1 MDFKDAL
8 KQLAE
13 RVDKLKTSISTEE
26 ATKNAFI
33 MPFINM
39 LGYDVFNPLEVVPEY
54 TCDIGTKKGEKIDYA
69 IFKDGEPVILI
80 ECKQWDKNLVL
91 HENQLLRYFNV
102 SRAKFGI
109 LTNGIVYKIYT
120 DLEKSNV
127 MDSKPFFEVNLLD
140 LDERLIDEIKKFHKS
155 YFDVDNIM
163 NTASEMKYTNQIK
176 QIVNSEFSSPSPELV
191 KYFTKQVYDG
201 TITSKVLEQFTS
213 LTKNSITQLINDKIN
228 DRLKAAIS
236 GEGIQVIEN
245 NIPSSAKTV
254 EPQTEQEPISNIVT
268 TEEELKGYY
277 IICGI
282 LAKIID
288 LDRITHRDTQS
299 YFGVLLDD
307 NNRKPICRLYFNS
320 ANKYITTFDEQKKE
334 TKTLIVSL
342 NDIYKFADKLIET
355 IGYYENKTI

>member
-1 MDFKDAL
+1 MDFKDTL

-13 RVDKLKTSISTEE
+13 RVEKLKANITTEE

-69 IFKDGEPVILI
+69 IFKDGDPVILI

-102 SRAKFGI
+102 SKAKFGI
-109 LTNGIVYKIYT
+109 LTNGITYKIYT
-120 DLEKSNV
+120 DLEKQNV
-127 MDSKPFFEVNLLD
+127 MDSKPFFEINLLD
-140 LDERLIDEIKKFHKS
+140 MDDRLIDEIKKFHKS

-163 NTASEMKYTNQIK
+163 TTASEMKYTNQIK

-201 TITSKVLEQFTS
+201 TITAKVLEQFTA
-213 LTKNSITQLINDKIN
+213 LTKNSIAQLINDKIN
-228 DRLKAAIS
+228 DRLKAAIG
-236 GEGIQVIEN
+236 GESTQVIDN
-245 NIPSSAKTV
+245 VVPSPKAS
-254 EPQTEQEPISNIVT
+254 EPEPEQEPISNIIT

-282 LAKIID
+282 LAKVID
-288 LDRITHRDTQS
+288 LDRVIYRDTQS

-307 NNRKPICRLYFNS
+307 NNRKPICRLHFNS

-334 TKTLIVSL
+334 TKTQLVSL

-355 IGYYENKTI
+355 IGYYQ